1 MDEYLQS
8 SSVSDVNVFLEHFLM
23 KVIEIE
29 DTISEE
35 ETRKNVLSND
45 LNAVLAKLRDA
56 ALRESDLKENK
67 MIVAQQNA
75 HSVENDSEN
84 VSLVESR
91 KTSTKTALLTE
102 LHRILGVTIVCVPER
117 KEFEIH
123 FNDERGTRAS
133 FTYNTT
139 GIELTDL
146 HPALDNIEA
155 IRSHFRETNDLIGF
169 LTVLR
174 KKHVVN
180 SNMST
185 APM

>member
-8 SSVSDVNVFLEHFLM
+8 SSVSDLKVFLEDFLL
-23 KVIEIE
+23 KVLAIK
-29 DTISEE
+29 DTVSEE
-35 ETRKNVLSND
+35 ETRRNVLSNE
-45 LNAVLAKLRDA
+45 LNVVLAKLRDA
-56 ALRESDLKENK
+56 ALREEDLNAKQ
-67 MIVAQQNA
+67 IIFGQQNA

-91 KTSTKTALLTE
+91 KPSTKTPLLTE
-102 LHRILGVTIVCVPER
+102 LQRILGITIVCVADC

-123 FNDERGTRAS
+123 FKDERGTRAS
-133 FTYNTT
+133 FAYNNT

-146 HPALDNIEA
+146 HPPLDNIET

-174 KKHVVN
+174 KKHVVTN
-180 SNMST
+180 NMST